1 MDFRYRFRR
10 RCLRVTGVLSGCLGA
25 GLLFPAISG
34 AQSLTPA
41 IDGTGTQVTQTGTTI
56 DISGGTQNAGNL
68 FHSFQQFNVG
78 AGQTANFLT
87 QPTVQNILGRIVG
100 EEASLING
108 KLQVTG
114 SNANLFLINPAGII
128 FGQNATL
135 NVPGSFTATTADLI
149 GFSNGQGFNAIGSN
163 DYATLLGQPIDFQFS
178 SLQPGSIINTGNLT
192 VNAGQSLAL
201 LGGTVVNIGTLTAP
215 NGKITIASTLGNQ
228 TLRIQPDGS
237 LLGLEIP
244 LSDRT
249 HLNNST
255 IAAKSLPELLTGG
268 EVAAATGLTVENG
281 LLKLTQN
288 STSNTRLVPVQS
300 GTTIVSGQVSTSG
313 SQAQDS
319 RIQILGDRVGLI
331 NAQVQATG
339 ATGGGTVL
347 IGGDYQGQGTTPT
360 ATSTFADRASTIN
373 ANAIS
378 NGNGGKIIVWANGN
392 TKFSGTA
399 TARGGQLSGNGG
411 LIETS
416 GKQFLDITQAQVDA
430 SALQGQMGTWLLD
443 PTDINIINDVNGGGS
458 LGTIS
463 NGIFDPP
470 TTGTAS
476 QIAPA
481 TIETALNNG
490 TNVTI
495 TTASGTGGNGDITLT
510 NGINQL
516 GGGNASLT
524 LIGRNF
530 LNPNGATINLS
541 STGGLTF
548 KLNQINPQP
557 NPSAQSIQ
565 TAIQSIGTVNGSRN
579 IELGAGTYRTDVPIA
594 VDRSVNINGAGIGST
609 IISGNQATQV
619 FKVAGNDP
627 TNSAGVIATL
637 SNLTI
642 QDGQSFNGVDGA
654 GIFNAGTLKLSKV
667 AVTNNISDGAGGGIA
682 NTGSLTID
690 QSLISSNQANNGGGG
705 IFTSAG
711 TLNISN
717 STIANNQAGGVGG
730 GVRLVFSATL
740 NVTNSTFSNNFATA
754 NGGAFDLNSDPGITA
769 AQLVN
774 VTLSGNT
781 VNGTGGGI
789 SLGASQQA
797 TLDSVTI
804 ANNQAA
810 NGGGGISNIFGG
822 NLTLK
827 NTIIAGNQASV
838 NPDIQGGITSQG
850 NNLIQNRGTSVGYI
864 DSDLPDGTNPS
875 LSPLGNY
882 GGPTATHIPLTG
894 SPAIDAG
901 NTTATIDQR
910 GIARPSGSKSD
921 IGAVEVESLSPVI
934 PVVTPSPNP
943 GIPSPTS
950 PLPTAPPATPEKPA
964 QPGIQPPELLYP
976 KPQSIEIV
984 TQRNPSSGLIFPL
997 EVERLDHSFTQNY
1010 HQFLNLSQTQA
1021 ISLNDIQTMLQQ
1033 VQTQKNNRP
1042 AIIYGRFIPQAT
1054 TTSIAQSTAHLT
1066 RSQENP
1072 LPLANPSDRLEL
1084 LLVTAHGNLI
1094 RKDTPFTRQQVRDRL
1109 QALNLF
1115 LTDLE
1120 DSQTLPIFGQEF
1132 YQWLLQPLVPE
1143 LQQQQINQLIY
1154 SLDADLR
1161 LLPLA
1166 LLHNGKT
1173 YATQDYQLSL
1183 IPSFGLMDRT
1193 IVTDRRSVLASGAE
1207 TFQRHVPLP
1216 AAAVEVKLV
1225 SQELGSGKMLLNEA
1239 FTVKNLVKARSTF
1252 PANIIHLATH
1262 AAFNPGPPQRSYI
1275 QFWDRK
1281 LTLDQLRSLNLDH
1294 PQIDLLVL
1302 SACSTAVG
1310 DQDSELGFSGL
1321 AAAAGVRSSLGSL
1334 WPVSDLGTLA
1344 FMSEFYGHLNRTFTR
1359 SAALQATQTALQSGK
1374 VRIENGYLITS
1385 YNRIPLPKPLLEQG
1399 ITEFSHPYYWAA
1411 FTLIGNPW

>member
-1 MDFRYRFRR
+1 M
-10 RCLRVTGVLSGCLGA
+10 
-25 GLLFPAISG
+25 LFPGGSW
-34 AQSLTPA
+34 AQSITPT
-41 IDGTGTQVTQTGTTI
+41 IDGTGTQVTPTGTTI
-56 DISGGTQNAGNL
+56 DISGGTQNGGNL

-78 AGQTANFLT
+78 ADQTANFLT

-100 EEASLING
+100 GDASLING

-114 SNANLFLINPAGII
+114 SHANLFLINPAGIL

-135 NVPGSFTATTADLI
+135 NVPGSFTATTADRI
-149 GFSNGQGFNAIGSN
+149 GFSNGQGFNAIGAN
-163 DYATLLGQPIDFQFS
+163 DYATLLGQPIEFQFS
-178 SLQPGSIINTGNLT
+178 ALQPGSVINTGNLT

-201 LGGTVVNIGTLTAP
+201 LGGTVVNTGTLTAP

-244 LSDRT
+244 LNDRST
-249 HLNNST
+249 VNNSP

-268 EVAAATGLTVENG
+268 EVATATGLTVENG

-288 STSNTRLVPVQS
+288 STNNTSLVPVQS
-300 GTTIVSGQVSTSG
+300 GTTIVSGSVSTSG

-347 IGGDYQGQGTTPT
+347 IGGDYQGQGPTPT
-360 ATSTFADRASTIN
+360 ATATFVDRASTIN
-373 ANAIS
+373 ANAIN

-392 TKFSGTA
+392 TKFAGTA

-430 SALQGQMGTWLLD
+430 SAPQGQVGTWLLD
-443 PTDINIINDVNGGGS
+443 PTDINIINDVNGGGN

-470 TTGTAS
+470 TTGVAS

-510 NGINQL
+510 DSINQL
-516 GGGNASLT
+516 GGGSASLT

-557 NPSAQSIQ
+557 NPTAQSIQ
-565 TAIQSIGTVNGSRN
+565 TAIQSIGTVNGPRS
-579 IELGAGTYRTDVPIA
+579 IELGAGIYRTDVPI
-594 VDRSVNINGAGIGST
+594 VLDRSVNLSGAGIGST
-609 IISGNQATQV
+609 VISGNQTTQV
-619 FKVAGNDP
+619 FTVASNDV
-627 TNSAGVIATL
+627 TNSAGVIASL
-637 SNLTI
+637 ANLTI
-642 QDGQSFNGVDGA
+642 QDGRSLNGADGG
-654 GIFNAGTLKLSKV
+654 GILNAGTLTLSKV
-667 AVTNNISDGAGGGIA
+667 AVTNNVASGAGGGIA
-682 NTGSLTID
+682 NTGSLTLD
-690 QSLISSNQANNGGGG
+690 QSLITNNQANNGGGG
-705 IFTSAG
+705 ISTSAG
-711 TLNISN
+711 TVDITN
-717 STIANNQAGGVGG
+717 STIANNQANGVGG
-730 GVRLVFSATL
+730 GVKLVFKASL
-740 NVTNSTFSNNFATA
+740 NVTSSTFNNNFATA
-754 NGGAFDLNSDPGITA
+754 NGGALDLNSDLGIA
-769 AQLVN
+769 AATLVN

-781 VNGTGGGI
+781 VNNAGGGV
-789 SLGASQQA
+789 SLGQSQQA
-797 TLDSVTI
+797 VLDSVTI

-810 NGGGGISNIFGG
+810 NGGGGISNLFGG
-822 NLTLK
+822 TLTLK
-827 NTIIAGNQASV
+827 NTIVAGNRAPI
-838 NPDIQGGITSQG
+838 NPDVQGSLTSQG
-850 NNLIQNRGTSVGYI
+850 NNLVQNRGTSIGYI
-864 DSDLPDGTNPS
+864 NSDLPDGTAPN

-882 GGPTATHIPLTG
+882 GGLTATHVPLAG

-901 NTTATIDQR
+901 NTTLTIDQR
-910 GIARPSGSKSD
+910 GVIRPSGINSD
-921 IGAVEVESLSPVI
+921 IGAVEVETLPPTP
-934 PVVTPSPNP
+934 PVVAPIAPAP
-943 GIPSPTS
+943 GLP
-950 PLPTAPPATPEKPA
+950 PTAPPAPAEKSAPS
-964 QPGIQPPELLYP
+964 GIQPPELVRSNPIKLAP
-976 KPQSIEIV
+976 SRMPASEMPASEMQGPVMQGPMLLSPIE
-984 TQRNPSSGLIFPL
+984 L
-997 EVERLDHSFTQNY
+997 ERLDDLFSQDY
-1010 HQFLNLSQTQA
+1010 RQFLSLSPTPE
-1021 ISLNDIQTMLQQ
+1021 IGLNDIQTMLQQ
-1033 VQTQKNNRP
+1033 AQTQKKKRP
-1042 AIIYGRFIPQAT
+1042 AIIYGRFTPNRSTA
-1054 TTSIAQSTAHLT
+1054 SPIAQSTVNLT
-1066 RSQENP
+1066 GFQE
-1072 LPLANPSDRLEL
+1072 LPLQQSSPTDRLEL
-1084 LLVTAHGNLI
+1084 LLLTPQGNLI
-1094 RKDTPFTRQQVRDRL
+1094 RKETPFTRQQVRDRL

-1115 LTDLE
+1115 VSDVE
-1120 DSQTLPIFGQEF
+1120 DVKTLPVFGQEF

-1161 LLPLA
+1161 LLPLS

-1173 YATQDYQLSL
+1173 YAIQDYQISL
-1183 IPSFGLMDRT
+1183 IPSVGLMDRT
-1193 IVTDRRSVLASGAE
+1193 IVSQRRSVLASGAE

-1225 SQELGSGKMLLNEA
+1225 SQELGSGKVLLNEA
-1239 FTVKNLVKARSTF
+1239 FTVKNLLKTRSTF
-1252 PANIIHLATH
+1252 PANIVHLATH
-1262 AAFNPGPPQRSYI
+1262 AAFNPGALSRSYI

-1294 PQIDLLVL
+1294 PPIDLLVL

-1310 DQDSELGFSGL
+1310 DRTSELGFAGL
-1321 AAAAGVRSSLGSL
+1321 AAAAGVRSTLGSL

-1344 FMSEFYGHLNRTFTR
+1344 FMSEFYGHLNHTFTR
-1359 SAALQATQTALQSGK
+1359 SAALQATQVAMQSGK
-1374 VRIENGYLITS
+1374 VRIEQGHLITS
-1385 YNRIPLPKPLLEQG
+1385 YSRFPLPQTLLEQG
-1399 ITEFSHPYYWAA
+1399 ITEFSHPYYWGA